1 MQEKILIVEDQFVE
15 ANNLQ
20 EMLEGKGYQIIG
32 IARSVP
38 IALTLIEKE
47 VPDLVLLD
55 IYLKGPLTGIDL
67 AKTLR
72 KQNIP
77 FIYLSANSNKDT
89 LESAKATCPYGFLV
103 KPFREKDVLVTIEI
117 ARYLHQ
123 NSLEA
128 MRRRGE
134 MEPPQALS
142 GDPKQ
147 TDTTQE
153 YSADEEIAFRG
164 IVGKSQRLKT
174 VLNQLA
180 IVAPTD
186 TSVLILGESGTGK
199 EKIAAAIHAL
209 SPRKGKPYIRVN
221 CAALPTA
228 LVESELFGHEKG
240 AFTGASDRRIG
251 KFELAQ
257 NGTILLDEISEMPLD
272 VQVKFLRVLQE
283 KEIERIGGNA
293 TIKINVRII
302 AATNRNLEYEVAMGK
317 FRMDLYYRLNVFPLT
332 LPSLRQRKEDIP
344 ALARYFVDQHSK
356 KLGRGH
362 MTLSESAMDAL
373 LDYAWP
379 GNIRELEHLL
389 ERTVLVNSGP
399 VIHSIVLPE
408 SGKPEIKKD
417 DEPIQTID
425 EMERAHIITALK
437 HCKGKVSGMDGA
449 ASLLGINVSTL
460 NSKMKKL
467 GIDTGK
473 TFFVKSS

>member
-1 MQEKILIVEDQFVE
+1 MKEKILIVEDQFVE

-20 EMLEGKGYQIIG
+20 EMLETKGYEVIG

-38 IALTLIEKE
+38 IALSLIEKE

-89 LESAKATCPYGFLV
+89 LEAAKATCPYGFLV
-103 KPFREKDVLVTIEI
+103 KPFREKDVLVTLEI
-117 ARYLHQ
+117 ARYLHS

-134 MEPPQALS
+134 MS
-142 GDPKQ
+142 
-147 TDTTQE
+147 DTHEQQLDHRYLGKKRE
-153 YSADEEIAFRG
+153 QSDSEVIAFQG
-164 IVGKSQRLKT
+164 IVGRSQLLKN
-174 VLNQLA
+174 VLSQLA

-199 EKIAAAIHAL
+199 ERIGACIHEL
-209 SPRKGKPYIRVN
+209 SSRKGKPYIRVN

-228 LVESELFGHEKG
+228 LVESELFGHERG
-240 AFTGASDRRIG
+240 AFTGASERRIG

-257 NGTILLDEISEMPLD
+257 NGTILLDEISEMPID

-283 KEIERIGGNA
+283 REIERIGGNA

-332 LPSLRQRKEDIP
+332 LPALRERKEDIP
-344 ALARYFVDQHSK
+344 VLARHFVDLYAK

-362 MTLSESAMDAL
+362 MTVAESAIGPL
-373 LDYAWP
+373 LDYSWP
-379 GNIRELEHLL
+379 GNIRELEHLM
-389 ERTVLVNSGP
+389 ERTVLMNSGA
-399 VIHSIVLPE
+399 VINSIPLPE
-408 SGKPEIKKD
+408 SSKPEIQKN
-417 DEPIQTID
+417 EESIQTID

-437 HCKGKVSGMDGA
+437 HCRGKVSGVDGA
-449 ASLLGINVSTL
+449 ANLLGINVSTL

-473 TFFVKSS
+473 TFFVKSK